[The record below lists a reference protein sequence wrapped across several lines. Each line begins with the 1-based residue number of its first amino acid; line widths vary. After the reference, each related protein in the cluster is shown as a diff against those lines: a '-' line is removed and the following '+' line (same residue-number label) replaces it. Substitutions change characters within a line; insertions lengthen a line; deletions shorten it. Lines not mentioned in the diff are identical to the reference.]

1 MKTTKIFEM
10 KLREAEMVN
19 LKVYFRKDVNA
30 LIIGS
35 QEIILNKDKEYILDQ
50 NYSGVTL
57 VEVGEWT

>member
-57 VEVGEWT
+57 VEVGE